1 MKHTKREWLINVTD
15 RAISE
20 NPNYFTI
27 NIKNEKG
34 EKKLIALVYIQLH
47 GSPKQMDEDKANA
60 KLIAAAPE
68 LLEAL
73 IKAKKLIK
81 DWHNMGTEDM
91 GDGLWTIYEEKSPEM
106 QPINNA
112 IKKATQ

>member
-1 MKHTKREWLINVTD
+1 MKHTK
-15 RAISE
+15 
-20 NPNYFTI
+20 
-27 NIKNEKG
+27 G
-34 EKKLIALVYIQLH
+34 KLIENSKAEGNIMCEETGRLIASCMGCSSNVNVNF
-47 GSPKQMDEDKANA
+47 DKIIEENLANA
-60 KLIAAAPE
+60 KRIIKCWNTYDE

-112 IKKATQ
+112 IKKATE